1 LLSVINDHLDI
12 VPNPAYFIGCQ
23 QDQAHFSMILDSLT
37 LVVAGLVM
45 FATTS
50 SEVSSIQVFFNK
62 IKTLSDTHV
71 D

>member
-1 LLSVINDHLDI
+1 
-12 VPNPAYFIGCQ
+12 
-23 QDQAHFSMILDSLT
+23 MILGSLT
-37 LVVAGLVM
+37 LVVAVLVM

-62 IKTLSDTHV
+62 IKTLSDNHV